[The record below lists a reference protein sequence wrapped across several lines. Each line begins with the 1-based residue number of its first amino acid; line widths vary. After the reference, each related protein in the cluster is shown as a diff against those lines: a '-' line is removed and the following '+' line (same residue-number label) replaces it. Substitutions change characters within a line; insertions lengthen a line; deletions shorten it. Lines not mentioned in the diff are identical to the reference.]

1 MSPSQ
6 PTLDYLHTI
15 IDNIT
20 DVIILIGVGPDH
32 TYKILYVNKAFRTAF
47 GTGEVVGTDIM
58 ESLGEKVAQPFYD
71 RYDTVV
77 ATKKSLEWK
86 DTVEFPGMT
95 KVLEAKLLPILNA
108 VGDCIQMVS
117 ITRDMTK
124 K

>member
-20 DVIILIGVGPDH
+20 DLIILIGVGPDH
-32 TYKILYVNKAFRTAF
+32 TYPILYVNKAFVESF
-47 GTGEVVGTDIM
+47 GTDDVLGIDIM
-58 ESLGEKVAQPFYD
+58 ASLGKEVAQPFYD
-71 RYDTVV
+71 RYDKVV
-77 ATKKSLEWK
+77 STKKPLEWS
-86 DTVEFPGMT
+86 DTVDFLGTT

-108 VGDCIQMVS
+108 VGDCIQIIS